1 MFKNFKRLQTTKKLL
16 RLCYIL
22 VSCVTLSDIAY
33 AFYSNDGAVLSTL
46 TDKSFEAFM
55 VCVSFYI
62 WKAKNENM
70 KKYNKCIIE
79 ESEE

>member
-46 TDKSFEAFM
+46 TEKSFESFM
-55 VCVSFYI
+55 ICTSFYI

-70 KKYNKCIIE
+70 MKYNKCIG